1 VVRLTREIVNQPAFD
16 KYRGNEIAPGGWL
29 ESDDEIDAAVRRG
42 VESAYHPCGSCKMG
56 SGDRLDVV
64 DSDLRV
70 YGVEGLRVV
79 DASIMPRITNGNL
92 NAPTIMIAEKAADKI
107 LGKVPLPPLHH
118 PVWMAQHWQSTQREY
133 APRRTSGG
141 VAQRVH

>member
-1 VVRLTREIVNQPAFD
+1 MCTQVVRLTREIVNQPAFD
-16 KYRGNEIAPGGWL
+16 KYRGNEIAPGGSL

-42 VESAYHPCGSCKMG
+42 VESAYHPCGTCKMG
-56 SGDRLDVV
+56 SGDRMDVV

-79 DASIMPRITNGNL
+79 DASVMPRITNGNL

-133 APRRTSGG
+133 AAARPSL
-141 VAQRVH
+141 